1 MKDVGEQA
9 VVNRAAGCYAILPV
23 TAMEGV

>member
-1 MKDVGEQA
+1 MQDVGEQA